1 MKVSFPAL
9 RSESDLLLRLDSLRF
24 VAAAMVVV
32 YHFRNQWMF
41 ASGPGWLMPRF
52 DAMSLAVDLFF
63 VISGVVIT
71 FVYGERL
78 DYGAFIKRR
87 FARLAPLHYA
97 TLLFYL
103 LAGFIAFR
111 AGYDSFEMIKYR
123 PECTLSHVLFLQAHG
138 LCADRSFNDVS
149 WSIGAE
155 MTVYLALPLF
165 LRLLGLHRAL
175 PALVAMACVA
185 LLDLAVPWS
194 PGDGPWRML
203 THDWGVVRAVPAFLF
218 GMSLWAYRTELAR
231 LPYADAILLGCIA
244 LFIAGAWKGADA
256 RLMYALTYAIA
267 AAALAADLSGAR
279 RRLPALIAPLGTLTF
294 GIYMLHPVIRSV
306 GFPLFVHAGI
316 EQNLAIA
323 ICGLVVIPAA
333 YLSYIWFENPM
344 RRWISRQQFPLRTA
358 TA

>member
-41 ASGPGWLMPRF
+41 ASGPGWLMSRF

-63 VISGVVIT
+63 IISGVVIT

-78 DYGAFIKRR
+78 DYGSFIKRR

-103 LAGFIAFR
+103 LAGFLALR

-138 LCADRSFNDVS
+138 MCAERSFNDVS

-155 MTVYLALPLF
+155 MTVYLAFPLF
-165 LRLLGLHRAL
+165 LRLLGMHRAL
-175 PALVAMACVA
+175 PALMGIGCIA
-185 LLDLAVPWS
+185 LLDIAAPWS
-194 PGDGPWRML
+194 PGNEPWRML
-203 THDWGVVRAVPAFLF
+203 THDWGMVRAVPAFLF
-218 GMSLWAYRTELAR
+218 GMSLWAYRKELAR
-231 LPYADAILLGCIA
+231 LPYADGILLGCIG
-244 LFIAGAWKGADA
+244 LFIAGAFVGADA
-256 RLMYALTYAIA
+256 KLMYALVYVIA
-267 AAALAADLSGAR
+267 AVAVAADLSGVR
-279 RRLPALIAPLGTLTF
+279 RRLPAIIAPLGTLTF
-294 GIYMLHPVIRSV
+294 GIYMLHPVIRSI
-306 GFPLFVHAGI
+306 GFPLFVNAGVN
-316 EQNLAIA
+316 QNLAIA
-323 ICGLVVIPAA
+323 ICGVLVMPLA
-333 YLSYIWFENPM
+333 YASYVWFENPM
-344 RRWISRQQFPLRTA
+344 RRWLSRQQFPLRAA

>member
-41 ASGPGWLMPRF
+41 PSGPGWFASRF
-52 DAMSLAVDLFF
+52 DILSLAVDLFF
-63 VISGVVIT
+63 IISGIVIT

-111 AGYDSFEMIKYR
+111 AGYDSFEMVKYR
-123 PECTLSHVLFLQAHG
+123 PECAPSHVLFLQAHG
-138 LCADRSFNDVS
+138 MCAERSFNDVS

-155 MTVYLALPLF
+155 MTVYVAFPLF

-175 PALVAMACVA
+175 PALVGLACIAM
-185 LLDLAVPWS
+185 LDLAAPWS
-194 PGDGPWRML
+194 PGNEAWRML

-218 GMSLWAYRTELAR
+218 GMSLWAYRKELAR
-231 LPYADAILLGCIA
+231 VPHADGILLMCIA
-244 LFIAGAWKGADA
+244 LFVAGALMEADIK
-256 RLMYALTYAIA
+256 LMYALTYAIA
-267 AAALAADLSGAR
+267 AAALAADLSGGR
-279 RRLPALIAPLGTLTF
+279 RRLPVLIAPLGTLTF

-306 GFPLFVHAGI
+306 GFPLLVHGGVD
-316 EQNLAIA
+316 QNLAIA
-323 ICGLVVIPAA
+323 ICGLLVMPLA
-333 YLSYIWFENPM
+333 YASYVWFENPM
-344 RRWISRQQFPLRTA
+344 RRWLARQQFPLCAA